1 MPSHAALNRLSTT
14 LRVLQPTFNQSDRS
28 SRWGGLLDVVFP
40 SLRDEAAAPTR
51 QNGERI
57 KPQTRGGRVAVADGV
72 TIRSSLGFGQQRRQ
86 HSGRLPRLASP

>member
-57 KPQTRGGRVAVADGV
+57 KPQTRGGRLAVAESRWQ
-72 TIRSSLGFGQQRRQ
+72 T
-86 HSGRLPRLASP
+86 A